1 MNKRIMKKQIKKLQ
15 KENVEL
21 KEVINK
27 IKIRLI

>member
-15 KENVEL
+15 KENVKL